1 MFCWSNKAIKK
12 LHSNK
17 IYILSNVLCICVLKH
32 LFCSNWHYSC
42 LIFTVSVKVTYY
54 FSWLLI
60 GATDYTGLR
69 TPILHQQLFWVL
81 MQQLFITVAYY
92 IGDSENIEQMQNELC
107 ILFLDREH
115 SEIRGYGLYKKGYH
129 FQTNIINKYTCFT
142 NKSSY
147 FYNCV

>member
-1 MFCWSNKAIKK
+1 MPCWSNKALKK

-17 IYILSNVLCICVLKH
+17 IYILSNILCICVLKH

-42 LIFTVSVKVTYY
+42 PIFTVSVKFTYY
-54 FSWLLI
+54 FSWFLI
-60 GATDYTGLR
+60 GTTDYTGLR
-69 TPILHQQLFWVL
+69 TPILHQQLYWVL

-92 IGDSENIEQMQNELC
+92 IGDSENIEKMQNELC
-107 ILFLDREH
+107 ILCLDRKH
-115 SEIRGYGLYKKGYH
+115 SEIRGLRTIQKRVP
-129 FQTNIINKYTCFT
+129 FSDNIINKYTCYT

>member
-1 MFCWSNKAIKK
+1 MSNI
-12 LHSNK
+12 
-17 IYILSNVLCICVLKH
+17 LCIYVLKH
-32 LFCSNWHYSC
+32 LFCSNWYYSC
-42 LIFTVSVKVTYY
+42 PISTISVTYTY
-54 FSWLLI
+54 CFSCFLI

-69 TPILHQQLFWVL
+69 TPILYQQLCWVL

-92 IGDSENIEQMQNELC
+92 IGDSENMEQMQNELW
-107 ILFLDREH
+107 ILLLDREH

-129 FQTNIINKYTCFT
+129 FQTNIINKYTCYT

>member
-1 MFCWSNKAIKK
+1 
-12 LHSNK
+12 
-17 IYILSNVLCICVLKH
+17 
-32 LFCSNWHYSC
+32 
-42 LIFTVSVKVTYY
+42 
-54 FSWLLI
+54 
-60 GATDYTGLR
+60 
-69 TPILHQQLFWVL
+69 

-115 SEIRGYGLYKKGYH
+115 REIRGLRTIQKGYH
-129 FQTNIINKYTCFT
+129 FQANIINKYTCYT